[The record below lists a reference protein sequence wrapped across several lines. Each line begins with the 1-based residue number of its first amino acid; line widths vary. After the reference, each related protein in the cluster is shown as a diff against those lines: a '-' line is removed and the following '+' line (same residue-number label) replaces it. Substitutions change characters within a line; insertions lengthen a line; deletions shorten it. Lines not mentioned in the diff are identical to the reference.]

1 MQTYT
6 HKTEKEKKAE
16 ELQQR
21 ELQELLKKELA
32 QELKADIHRAQIELA
47 TVPDLSPER
56 KAALVDLIDTSE
68 SIFFNMGDNFHL

>member
-1 MQTYT
+1 MHTYN
-6 HKTEKEKKAE
+6 HKTEEQKRAE
-16 ELQQR
+16 AAEQAKLK
-21 ELQELLKKELA
+21 ELLKKELA

-68 SIFFNMGDNFHL
+68 NIFFNMGDSFHL